1 MTAGMVAGACLW
13 AIALYWGFM
22 DLNDWI
28 YERLERRL
36 PSALASVVAILPL
49 LGVGTA
55 WEWVLDGSLGKSWGV
70 SCALLA
76 AIGAGVYAL
85 GRRSVS

>member
-13 AIALYWGFM
+13 AIAFYWGFAT
-22 DLNDWI
+22 LNDWL
-28 YERLERRL
+28 YERLAQRL
-36 PSALASVVAILPL
+36 PAAAASLVGVLPL
-49 LGVGTA
+49 LAVGGLC
-55 WEWVLDGSLGKSWGV
+55 EWVLDQSLGKSWGV

-76 AIGAGVYAL
+76 AVGAGVYAL